1 MRRRR
6 VAGIALIAL
15 SLASMV
21 GAVAVATPLIDV
33 TVEPVAAATVARD
46 FRINQG
52 DGLGVVIARFTIAP
66 GGTTG
71 WHTHPG
77 QALVAVQSGELTLY
91 RSVDGECRRRTF
103 GPGEGFVE
111 IPTVVHMAQNEGD
124 VPLVFGATLFRIP
137 ASGVARIDQPDPGVC
152 ST

>member
-6 VAGIALIAL
+6 AAGVALIAL
-15 SLASMV
+15 SLATMV
-21 GAVAVATPLIDV
+21 GVAVATPGSGV
-33 TVEPVAAATVARD
+33 TVEPVAAARVARD
-46 FRINQG
+46 FRILQG
-52 DGLGVVIARFTIAP
+52 DGLGVVIARFTIDP

-111 IPTVVHMAQNEGD
+111 IPPIVHIAKNEGD

-137 ASGVARIDQPDPGVC
+137 ASGVTRIDQPDPGVC
-152 ST
+152 SV